1 MKVMKE
7 GFTFNEAEFFE
18 ENYGKRGK
26 KYFGDGGRGAGGG
39 GLGRLVQKKRKRVS
53 LQPNP
58 PTPTVNKVCIYI
70 VNCHI
75 ENNEK
80 ILIFLM

>member
-26 KYFGDGGRGAGGG
+26 K
-39 GLGRLVQKKRKRVS
+39 
-53 LQPNP
+53 
-58 PTPTVNKVCIYI
+58 
-70 VNCHI
+70 
-75 ENNEK
+75 
-80 ILIFLM
+80 IFW